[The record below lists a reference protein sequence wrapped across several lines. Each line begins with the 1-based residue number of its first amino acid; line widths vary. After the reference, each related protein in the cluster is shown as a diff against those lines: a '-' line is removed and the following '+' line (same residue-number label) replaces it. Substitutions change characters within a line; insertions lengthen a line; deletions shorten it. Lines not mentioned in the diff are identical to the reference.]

1 MSIYFLKDFMKT
13 YISKNG
19 GRDDSDLQEFYIY
32 KKHPRDSK
40 LNSDKGFLKKDNA
53 NKGEPIGFSL

>member
-1 MSIYFLKDFMKT
+1 MSIFILKDFMKT

-19 GRDDSDLQEFYIY
+19 GREDSDLQEIYIY
-32 KKHPRDSK
+32 KKYPRDSK
-40 LNSDKGFLKKDNA
+40 LNSDKGFSKKDNG